1 MNKLLIIAAFV
12 LCMVSCANNDADIAP
27 TDDLVQ
33 MQFNV
38 NALNVD
44 NEPMNAKRAPGA
56 TRAAGDTGTDG
67 TETGETA
74 TPLSSKVNEI
84 NYIIQNV
91 STGKTYQGKQTPTD
105 AGDEFGTI
113 KLWIAPGTYKTFITA
128 QNIVDG
134 DGGTFLTGLKYDG
147 YSFAYIYNINRD
159 VFYYLDKQLT
169 ISKDMPSVDV
179 NMSREN
185 GKVVLQLTDD
195 FPEEIKSIK
204 LTFSVQPAWNCESSS
219 TYNLQFPPKQEITLP
234 VKDGKV
240 AEWGFFMHP
249 GKDHTLTIAMIDA
262 DDNELGTTNVT
273 YSIYQNRR
281 TIIHGNLTD
290 VIKQKPFVITISD
303 DWGTDVDVPLK

>member
-33 MQFNV
+33 MQFKVGALDV
-38 NALNVD
+38 N

-56 TRAAGDTGTDG
+56 TRAAGDG
-67 TETGETA
+67 TETGETE

-113 KLWIAPGTYKTFITA
+113 KLWIAPGTYKTFFTA

-134 DGGTFLTGLKYDG
+134 DGGTFSTGLKYDG
-147 YSFAYIYNINRD
+147 YSFAYVYAINRD
-159 VFYYLDKQLT
+159 VFYYLDKQLAIT
-169 ISKDMPSVDV
+169 KDMPSVDV

-195 FPEEIKSIK
+195 FPNEIKSIK
-204 LTFSVQPAWNCESSS
+204 LNFSVQPALNCEQLS
-219 TYNLQFPPKQEITLP
+219 TYNAQFPPKQEINLP
-234 VKDGKV
+234 VKNGKV
-240 AEWGFFMHP
+240 EEWGFFMHP
-249 GKDHTLTIAMIDA
+249 GKNLTLTISLIDA
-262 DDNELGTTNVT
+262 DNNELGTTNVT

-290 VIKQKPFVITISD
+290 VIKQNH
-303 DWGTDVDVPLK
+303 L